1 MTSRPRSKLCIL
13 SSCHRTSQSL
23 DHEHHHHHDYLNGK
37 ANARGWARGVNGRLA
52 RRYSVSQVLPP
63 AQICHNHPDHPH
75 HLRSG
80 GFILS
85 CATQIIMLSSSSL
98 YSKSPS
104 GQYWERASPSN
115 WSWSGSSWV
124 SWLAC
129 GHAYQLHLKNFSAVR
144 KMQCNSQNTMQC
156 TISVQFAH

>member
-1 MTSRPRSKLCIL
+1 MARP
-13 SSCHRTSQSL
+13 TPEDEQ
-23 DHEHHHHHDYLNGK
+23 G
-37 ANARGWARGVNGRLA
+37 GVNGRLA
-52 RRYSVSQVLPP
+52 RRYSVSQVSPP
-63 AQICHNHPDHPH
+63 AQICHDHPDHHH
-75 HLRSG
+75 HLKSNG
-80 GFILS
+80 LFLS

-129 GHAYQLHLKNFSAVR
+129 GHAYQLHLKNFSALR
-144 KMQCNSQNTMQC
+144 KMQCNNAMQYNAWFQC
-156 TISVQFAH
+156 NLRIRLRQLQIRILNSRNMR